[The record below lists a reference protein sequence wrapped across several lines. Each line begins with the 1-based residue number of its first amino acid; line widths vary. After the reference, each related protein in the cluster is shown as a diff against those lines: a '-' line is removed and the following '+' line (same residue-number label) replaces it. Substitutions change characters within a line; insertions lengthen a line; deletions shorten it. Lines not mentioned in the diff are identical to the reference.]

1 MVWRRRNA
9 ARLSAAED
17 ALLRR
22 CIVRLPCTG
31 SLWRSLEAS
40 NPVRT
45 VPTSSAWHAARLLS
59 ANKLIALHFAVKLFE
74 VDYFHEVKIKQTVY
88 ICITPYSECSLML
101 ISRVL
106 SVTHIINKSA
116 SILFGSQHWRWPM
129 LSCVTGTGSRY
140 LPPASGLRQSS
151 CTSLLLTGY
160 RSTGQTDGHC
170 TVTRT
175 LTARNGQ
182 HQ

>member
-88 ICITPYSECSLML
+88 ICITPYSECSLIP

-129 LSCVTGTGSRY
+129 LSCHWYRQQISAAGVRSATEQLHVVAAYWLSINGTDR
-140 LPPASGLRQSS
+140 
-151 CTSLLLTGY
+151 
-160 RSTGQTDGHC
+160 
-170 TVTRT
+170 RT
-175 LTARNGQ
+175 LYRYTYAYR
-182 HQ
+182 